1 MKILANTVAMDDSP
15 HPFEPLLPSVGQQE
29 SLLAEAHGLSHAAT
43 RLTGQP
49 VAPELRTRLRVMNS
63 Y

>member
-1 MKILANTVAMDDSP
+1 MDDSP